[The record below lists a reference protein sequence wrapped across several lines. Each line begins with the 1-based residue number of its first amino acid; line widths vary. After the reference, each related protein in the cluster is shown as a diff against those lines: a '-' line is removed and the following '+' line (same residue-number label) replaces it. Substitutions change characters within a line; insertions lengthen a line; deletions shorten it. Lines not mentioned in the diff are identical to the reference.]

1 MTSFWKRK
9 KQSSAWLKQPSDVDC
24 LGCAWSS
31 AQIRTK
37 KSTRNERLS
46 RLLPPTQQARSS
58 VARVCSAREPRS
70 MVLKETE
77 NASGIKEASSPV
89 PLGLKEAPLAAA
101 AFGRRQR
108 YGLVLAPGWAL

>member
-1 MTSFWKRK
+1 
-9 KQSSAWLKQPSDVDC
+9 
-24 LGCAWSS
+24 
-31 AQIRTK
+31 
-37 KSTRNERLS
+37 
-46 RLLPPTQQARSS
+46 
-58 VARVCSAREPRS
+58 